1 MKKLFCILFTILL
14 LIPLTGMSAPNS
26 PTARSYFHNNAQI
39 PFELITDPELIEDIT
54 DLIPLD
60 EVEGYLLYEIFY
72 VILDQPYKTVAW
84 DLSVDLEK
92 VSNVKAV
99 LIGESIIVQDA
110 PIKNKQVL
118 IDFTGLEGVYYVY
131 LFIQLK

>member
-14 LIPLTGMSAPNS
+14 LIPLTGMAAPNS
-26 PTARSYFHNNAQI
+26 PTARSYFRNNAQI

-99 LIGESIIVQDA
+99 LIGESIVVQDA